1 MEAAEASTDVRVG
14 AESREEESV
23 CTEKERD
30 IEGRVLQDR
39 LRLVQEVCVVCV
51 CVCARARADGRTG
64 GQAGGRAGGR
74 RAGGQARRRAHTGGL
89 VPQRQER
96 PGVARRRAVPR
107 WAGRRWQA
115 VVAVAG

>member
-30 IEGRVLQDR
+30 IEGLGVMGGGAPLHLMRVLQDR

-51 CVCARARADGRTG
+51 CVRARARTGGRAGRRADGRAG
-64 GQAGGRAGGR
+64 GGRAGVQKVGVR
-74 RAGGQARRRAHTGGL
+74 GHVCPCADVGVCASTSVSSQA
-89 VPQRQER
+89 
-96 PGVARRRAVPR
+96 
-107 WAGRRWQA
+107 
-115 VVAVAG
+115 

>member
-30 IEGRVLQDR
+30 IEGLGVMGGGAPLHLMRVLQDR

-51 CVCARARADGRTG
+51 CVCARARGRAD
-64 GQAGGRAGGR
+64 GRAGGR
-74 RAGGQARRRAHTGGL
+74 TGGRAAGGRVCRR
-89 VPQRQER
+89 
-96 PGVARRRAVPR
+96 
-107 WAGRRWQA
+107 
-115 VVAVAG
+115 

>member
-30 IEGRVLQDR
+30 IEGLGGAPLHLMRVLQDR

-51 CVCARARADGRTG
+51 CVCA
-64 GQAGGRAGGR
+64 
-74 RAGGQARRRAHTGGL
+74 
-89 VPQRQER
+89 P
-96 PGVARRRAVPR
+96 VAWV
-107 WAGRRWQA
+107 
-115 VVAVAG
+115 